1 MDNVNSLFSVLA
13 YVVVGTLGA
22 ASIFALFR
30 SRYIKTT
37 VDELRNDR
45 DDQAKRIERLES
57 ERDDLRAG
65 NARRDAII
73 DSLKGQNETL
83 KEALSGKAQLDHL
96 QRQLDAHDKRVDER
110 HDALTKSM
118 ISVVVSNESLNER
131 VAELLGDK

>member
-1 MDNVNSLFSVLA
+1 MDNVNTLFSVLA
-13 YVVVGTLGA
+13 YVVVATLGA

-57 ERDDLRAG
+57 ERDELREG

-73 DSLKGQNETL
+73 DSLKSQNETL

-118 ISVVVSNESLNER
+118 LSVVVSNESLNER

>member
-1 MDNVNSLFSVLA
+1 MDKVNTLFSVLA
-13 YVVVGTLGA
+13 YVVVATLGA

-57 ERDDLRAG
+57 ERDELREG
-65 NARRDAII
+65 NVRRDAII
-73 DSLKGQNETL
+73 DSLKSQNETL

-96 QRQLDAHDKRVDER
+96 QRQLDAHDKRVDQR
-110 HDALTKSM
+110 HDALTASM
-118 ISVVVSNESLNER
+118 LSVVVSNESLNER

>member
-1 MDNVNSLFSVLA
+1 MDNVNTLFSVLA
-13 YVVVGTLGA
+13 YVVVATLGA

-57 ERDDLRAG
+57 ERDELREG
-65 NARRDAII
+65 NVRRDAII
-73 DSLKGQNETL
+73 DSLKSQNETL

-118 ISVVVSNESLNER
+118 LSVVVSNESLNER